1 VEYTDFCTDLQY
13 CTYSTVRYSTLC
25 RKNKHLEN
33 PSTQLEVAAP
43 LDRSLHYTLISDAF
57 TVHLGCLRTCADST
71 DTQYPFTLACIP
83 SLDPRSPT
91 SAVHASS
98 PHAHADRERGSE
110 IRISPL
116 IHLCPSVCARR
127 VQGPAI
133 PVSIPSVI
141 QPKCP

>member
-1 VEYTDFCTDLQY
+1 VWGVHRFLHR
-13 CTYSTVRYSTLC
+13 STVLHVQYSAVQHTVPQ
-25 RKNKHLEN
+25 KHPEN
-33 PSTQLEVAAP
+33 PSAQLEDTVP
-43 LDRSLHYTLISDAF
+43 LGRSLHYTLISDAC

-71 DTQYPFTLACIP
+71 DTQCPFTLACIP

-91 SAVHASS
+91 AAVHASS

-110 IRISPL
+110 IRISPA
-116 IHLCPSVCARR
+116 IHLCPSVCACR

-133 PVSIPSVI
+133 PISIPSVI